1 MEKIEKIDWF
11 TNFLCKQNF
20 WVGGTEPKLSSNS
33 PSKVTQT
40 LRYFRGNNN
49 DFLVVPIFEFM
60 EGKNQSKNYKN
71 FAIKAT
77 DFIPFEFGFILLIW
91 PTEKEE
97 KRFAVVWKNKY
108 FDNLDTN
115 KTLQFFSNFDNSLV
129 GKSSYLKPLNKG
141 PTDFFHIWARQFLKG
156 FQNDIDAFI
165 TFENTVYMV
174 ELKRPKEN
182 VTSWKPYSNDKQNYI
197 TFGEFCEINK
207 FKLLN
212 IAYSKNI
219 LWKIKIFK
227 NVRFIENSLSYE
239 QKTVDLKNSDKIV
252 DFLNSTDYQKERS
265 FR

>member
-1 MEKIEKIDWF
+1 M
-11 TNFLCKQNF
+11 
-20 WVGGTEPKLSSNS
+20 GGTEPKLSSNS

-60 EGKNQSKNYKN
+60 EGKNQLKNYKN

-77 DFIPFEFGFILLIW
+77 GFIPFEFGFILLIW

-219 LWKIKIFK
+219 
-227 NVRFIENSLSYE
+227 VTR
-239 QKTVDLKNSDKIV
+239 
-252 DFLNSTDYQKERS
+252 
-265 FR
+265 

>member
-1 MEKIEKIDWF
+1 M
-11 TNFLCKQNF
+11 
-20 WVGGTEPKLSSNS
+20 
-33 PSKVTQT
+33 
-40 LRYFRGNNN
+40 
-49 DFLVVPIFEFM
+49 
-60 EGKNQSKNYKN
+60 
-71 FAIKAT
+71 
-77 DFIPFEFGFILLIW
+77 
-91 PTEKEE
+91 
-97 KRFAVVWKNKY
+97 
-108 FDNLDTN
+108 
-115 KTLQFFSNFDNSLV
+115 
-129 GKSSYLKPLNKG
+129 KPLNKG

-227 NVRFIENSLSYE
+227 NVRLIENSLSYE

-252 DFLNSTDYQKERS
+252 DILNSTDYQNERS